1 MSTTLPPL
9 DAPPPLSF
17 SSKEEIDESPTY
29 KFDEKT
35 TPTSVDATGANKPVA
50 QIPWR
55 YKGLPLCLVLLFGIG
70 VDWSSSAIA
79 PIKETLKKELH
90 INNSQYGVI
99 STSTSLVN
107 TVVPCVSGVLIDYYG
122 PQWSSLLTFNF
133 AGFVLVGT
141 IVSAAGASAN
151 SFGLLTAGQVLIGCG
166 NMAIETAQLAI
177 LSTWFYGS
185 YLGLALG
192 LNIAVARIIAV
203 VAKATSVPIADEAGY
218 AWDLWVP
225 AIIQGVCLVLN
236 IIYVVYERQ
245 IPKEYQRLT
254 GRQRARLLGRGG
266 FVVELKK
273 FWEVIWRLPAFY
285 WCFILTQLLESPV
298 IETYISLQ
306 PDIVNVTRS
315 SGELAAGW
323 ISAVGEIPVIFL
335 TPLTGFFFDR
345 CGYRVHFIALS
356 AVGYIIIFCLLGF
369 TGLNA
374 IAVTLLQS
382 LPYAINLLPIQVVI
396 SLVVPSLGQLGT
408 AQGTYQSLVN
418 SGHVIISTA
427 AGAIQDLTPT
437 GRHSYNNVLYFF
449 IAVKILD
456 IFVGLFYIVLDRVAL
471 NRLLSR
477 SNKQQ
482 RKHVARIERG
492 EITEK
497 PARMMAPD
505 RAWTITGLVFLVV
518 STVIAW
524 TVYLVYVQ

>member
-9 DAPPPLSF
+9 DAPPPPS
-17 SSKEEIDESPTY
+17 SPSKEEIDESLTCN
-29 KFDEKT
+29 FDEKT
-35 TPTSVDATGANKPVA
+35 TPTSVDATGVNKPVA

-55 YKGLPLCLVLLFGIG
+55 YKGLPLCLVLLLGIG
-70 VDWSSSAIA
+70 IDWSSSAIA
-79 PIKETLKKELH
+79 PIKETLEKELH

-107 TVVPCVSGVLIDYYG
+107 TIVPCVSGVLIDYYG
-122 PQWSSLLTFNF
+122 PQWSSLVATI
-133 AGFVLVGT
+133 FVLVGT

-151 SFGLLTAGQVLIGCG
+151 SYGLLTAGQVIIGCG
-166 NMAIETAQLAI
+166 NMAVETAQLAI
-177 LSTWFYGS
+177 LSAWFYGS
-185 YLGLALG
+185 FLGLALG
-192 LNIAVARIIAV
+192 LNVAIARIIAV
-203 VAKATSVPIADEAGY
+203 VAKATSVPIADESGY

-225 AIIQGVCLVLN
+225 AIIQGFCLVLN
-236 IIYVVYERQ
+236 IIYVVYERR

-254 GRQRARLLGRGG
+254 GRQRTKLLGEGG

-273 FWEVIWRLPAFY
+273 LWDVLWGLPAFY

-298 IETYISLQ
+298 VQTYISLQ
-306 PDIVNVTRS
+306 PDIVNVSRG

-356 AVGYIIIFCLLGF
+356 AVGYIVIFCLLGF

-374 IAVTLLQS
+374 IAVTMLQS
-382 LPYAINLLPIQVVI
+382 LPYAINLLPVQVVI
-396 SLVVPSLGQLGT
+396 SLVVPSLGQIGT

-418 SGHVIISTA
+418 SGHVIVSTA

-437 GRHSYNNVLYFF
+437 GRNSYNNVLYFF
-449 IAVKILD
+449 IAIKIID
-456 IFVGLFYIVLDRVAL
+456 ILVGVLYIVLDRVAL
-471 NRLLSR
+471 NRILSR

-482 RKHVARIERG
+482 REHVARIERG
-492 EITEK
+492 EIAEK
-497 PARMMAPD
+497 PTRMMAPQK
-505 RAWTITGLVFLVV
+505 AWTIAGLVFLGAT
-518 STVIAW
+518 TVIAW
-524 TVYLVYVQ
+524 TLYLVYAQ